1 MLQTFNPFTGKLIKN
16 YQEHTD
22 HEVSSIIDFQNIA
35 YQNWKQ
41 TSLDKRSQ
49 LIAQLGKT
57 LMEEL
62 ESLAQ
67 LITTEMGKPITESRA
82 EIAKCSWL
90 CEYYAE
96 NGPQMLDNI
105 NVKTEARHSYISFE
119 PLGIIFAIMPW
130 NFPFWQA
137 LRFAVPTILAGNVV
151 LLKHA
156 PNVSGTSLKIE
167 EVFRKAGFPEHIF
180 RSVLIQADRSEMII
194 KHQSVRGLTI
204 TGSGKAGSAV
214 ASLAGKYLKK
224 CVLELGGS
232 DPLIVFEDAGLASC
246 CQAATDS
253 RMINSGQVC
262 IAAKRFIVHESLFQ
276 VFVDEQQKA
285 LEALI
290 LGDPKLP
297 ETQIGPMARPDLAEQ
312 LQKQIDDSVSMGA
325 KLLCGGTPWKENPAI
340 FLPTLMIDIK
350 PNMPV
355 YKEETFGPVAVVI
368 PFKTEGEAIRLAND
382 TNYGLGASIWT
393 NDTSKAMRIVKAI
406 DAGAVFVNSITKSD
420 PRLPFGGTKNSG
432 FGRELSFYGITE
444 FTNIKTNWIQ
454 A

>member
-297 ETQIGPMARPDLAEQ
+297 ETQIGPMARPETSLRRHSLE
-312 LQKQIDDSVSMGA
+312 G
-325 KLLCGGTPWKENPAI
+325 
-340 FLPTLMIDIK
+340 K
-350 PNMPV
+350 PSN
-355 YKEETFGPVAVVI
+355 FSSN
-368 PFKTEGEAIRLAND
+368 LND
-382 TNYGLGASIWT
+382 
-393 NDTSKAMRIVKAI
+393 
-406 DAGAVFVNSITKSD
+406 
-420 PRLPFGGTKNSG
+420 
-432 FGRELSFYGITE
+432 
-444 FTNIKTNWIQ
+444 
-454 A
+454 

>member
-1 MLQTFNPFTGKLIKN
+1 MLQTFNPFTGKLIN
-16 YQEHTD
+16 NFPEQSDQEVT
-22 HEVSSIIDFQNIA
+22 SIIESQDHA
-35 YQNWKQ
+35 YKKWKI
-41 TSLDKRSQ
+41 TLLEERSQ
-49 LIAQLGKT
+49 LIAQLGRALK
-57 LMEEL
+57 EEQ

-67 LITTEMGKPITESRA
+67 LITAEMGKPITESRA

-90 CEYYAE
+90 CEYYAK
-96 NGPQMLDNI
+96 NGAEMLDNKT
-105 NVKTEARHSYISFE
+105 VKTEARSSYISFE

-156 PNVSGTSLKIE
+156 PNVSGTSLRIE
-167 EVFRKAGFPEHIF
+167 EIFRKAGFPEHIF
-180 RSVLIQADRSEMII
+180 RSVFIQADRSEIII
-194 KHQSVRGLTI
+194 KHKSIRGVTI

-232 DPLIVFEDAGLASC
+232 DPLIVFEDAELTNC

-253 RMINSGQVC
+253 RMINAGQVC
-262 IAAKRFIVHESLFQ
+262 IAAKRFIVHESHFQ
-276 VFVDEQQKA
+276 AFVKEQKKA
-285 LEALI
+285 IEKLI

-297 ETQIGPMARPDLAEQ
+297 ETQIGPMARPDLAEH
-312 LQKQIDDSVSMGA
+312 LQKQIDDSLSMGA
-325 KLLCGGTPWKENPAI
+325 KIICGGTPSKANPAI
-340 FLPTLMIDIK
+340 FRPTLMIDIQR
-350 PNMPV
+350 NMPV
-355 YKEETFGPVAVVI
+355 YKEETFGPLAVVI
-368 PFKTEGEAIRLAND
+368 PFKTEEEAIHLAND
-382 TNYGLGASIWT
+382 TTYGLGASVWT
-393 NDTSKAMRIVKAI
+393 NDNDRARRLVEAI